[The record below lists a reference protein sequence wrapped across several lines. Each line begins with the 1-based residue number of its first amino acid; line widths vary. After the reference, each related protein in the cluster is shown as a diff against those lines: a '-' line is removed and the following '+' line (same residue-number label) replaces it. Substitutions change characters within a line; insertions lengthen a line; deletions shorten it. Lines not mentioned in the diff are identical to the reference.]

1 MKKSSGSRF
10 VLPLLAILVLA
21 VGGAALFQRKVGLAV
36 AKRVIDQRVAI
47 DIAQEQPDGLHVGL
61 CGAGSPMAD
70 PKRAGPCTF
79 VIAGKRIYVV
89 DAGDGATRNMALMG
103 LPIGRIDAIL
113 LTHFHSD
120 HIGGLGEMMLL
131 RWASTGNSE
140 PVEVFGPEGV
150 ESVVEGFNRAYELDK
165 GYRVA
170 HHGAEIVPP
179 SGAGGTARPFALPEG
194 EDGRWTILEKDG
206 VKITAFT
213 VDHSPVYPAVGYRFD
228 YKGRSVLI
236 SGDTV
241 QSRNLTEVARGADLL
256 VHEGLQA
263 KLVGMIHEA
272 AVKHGQRN
280 IAKITED
287 IPGYHTTP
295 EEAAKIARQ
304 AAVRHLVF
312 THIIPPLPIA
322 YLNAAFL
329 GDAGKLY
336 DGPITVGRDG
346 LLFVMPA
353 DTDLILL
360 KKLL

>member
-1 MKKSSGSRF
+1 MKKSNGSRF

-21 VGGAALFQRKVGLAV
+21 AGGTALFQRKVGLFV

-61 CGAGSPMAD
+61 CGAGAPMAD

-120 HIGGLGEMMLL
+120 HIGGLGEMMLV
-131 RWASTGNSE
+131 RWASTGNSQ
-140 PVEVFGPEGV
+140 PVEVLGPEGV
-150 ESVVEGFNRAYELDK
+150 EPVVEGFNRAYALDK
-165 GYRVA
+165 DYRVE
-170 HHGAEIVPP
+170 HHGAAVVPP
-179 SGAGGTARPFALPEG
+179 SGAGGIARPFTLPEG
-194 EDGRWTILEKDG
+194 EYARKTVLERDDLT
-206 VKITAFT
+206 ITAFS
-213 VDHSPVYPAVGYRFD
+213 VDHSPVRPAVGYRFD
-228 YKGRSVLI
+228 YKGRSVVL

-241 QSRNLTEVARGADLL
+241 PSRNLTQVAAGVDLL

-263 KLVGMIHEA
+263 ELVDIIHEA
-272 AVKHGQRN
+272 AVEHGREN
-280 IAKITED
+280 FAAITAD
-287 IPGYHTTP
+287 IPSYHTTP
-295 EEAAKIARQ
+295 EDAARIARQ

-329 GDAGKLY
+329 GDASKFY
-336 DGPITVGRDG
+336 EGPITVGMDG
-346 LLFVMPA
+346 LFFVMPA
-353 DTDLILL
+353 ESDVIRLRRLL
-360 KKLL
+360 

>member
-1 MKKSSGSRF
+1 
-10 VLPLLAILVLA
+10 
-21 VGGAALFQRKVGLAV
+21 
-36 AKRVIDQRVAI
+36 
-47 DIAQEQPDGLHVGL
+47 
-61 CGAGSPMAD
+61 
-70 PKRAGPCTF
+70 
-79 VIAGKRIYVV
+79 
-89 DAGDGATRNMALMG
+89 MALMG

-120 HIGGLGEMMLL
+120 HIGGLGEMMLV

-140 PVEVFGPEGV
+140 PVEVFGPPGV

-194 EDGRWTILEKDG
+194 EDGRRTILEEDG
-206 VKITAFT
+206 VRITAFS
-213 VDHSPVYPAVGYRFD
+213 VDHSPVHPAVGYRFD

-280 IAKITED
+280 IAKITKD

-295 EEAAKIARQ
+295 EEAAKIASDTLAVLTATT
-304 AAVRHLVF
+304 AALMIVAQ
-312 THIIPPLPIA
+312 IA
-322 YLNAAFL
+322 QNRILMRLFHSIADEL
-329 GDAGKLY
+329 RVQRGVLILSHMGKEDLLRELREHAE
-336 DGPITVGRDG
+336 ILACIKRRDG
-346 LLFVMPA
+346 ERAAELLTVHLKTAMRILTEARARKGQGQEIPA
-353 DTDLILL
+353 E
-360 KKLL
+360 KNA